1 MYTELVEFGI
11 IKTDFKTLDFMHNKF
26 IVIDNRTVW
35 TGSMNPTL
43 NGAYYNNDNVIVINS
58 TELACNYKTE
68 FFEMWNGSFSKGSPA
83 NTPYPIVYV
92 NGTEIECYFAPED
105 GVEDQIVDELKNANN
120 SVYFAI
126 FTFTSK
132 PIAETLIDLHSR
144 GVKVKGIYEKRQNST
159 WCTYKMLD
167 EAGIDVIWDKNPKTM
182 HHKFFIIDNTTTIT
196 GSYNPTK
203 HANTANDENILII
216 HNDNISNEYVNEFF
230 EMWNEWQPTSSI
242 KTILTPTNTHSSS
255 YTSVSGFGLAITIAG
270 LLAVKYILLRRRG

>member
-1 MYTELVEFGI
+1 MYPELAEFGI
-11 IKTDFKTLDFMHNKF
+11 IKTDFKPYDYMHNKI

-83 NTPYPIVYV
+83 NTPYPISYV
-92 NGTEIECYFAPED
+92 NGTKIECYFAPED

-120 SVYFAI
+120 SVYFAT

-132 PIAETLIDLHSR
+132 PIAETLIDLHNQ

-159 WCTYKMLD
+159 
-167 EAGIDVIWDKNPKTM
+167 
-182 HHKFFIIDNTTTIT
+182 
-196 GSYNPTK
+196 
-203 HANTANDENILII
+203 
-216 HNDNISNEYVNEFF
+216 
-230 EMWNEWQPTSSI
+230 
-242 KTILTPTNTHSSS
+242 
-255 YTSVSGFGLAITIAG
+255 
-270 LLAVKYILLRRRG
+270 